1 MRKLALPALCAFL
14 ALPLAGRAESAV
26 DPFLRPVPAG
36 PPESGFSFGAR
47 AGYGAPL
54 GKTSQGSDLSRTFSG
69 SIPLQIDAG
78 WRFSPKVY
86 TGLYFQFAGAQL
98 DSQVR
103 KGCDAN
109 GVSCSS
115 SVLRLGADL
124 VYTFVPRAR
133 LAPWAGIGLGFE
145 TATVK
150 AAQAGQ
156 SVQLTFKGFEF
167 AHLAA
172 GLDFRLWPAVRLG
185 PFASGTLAQF
195 TSVDTPVDPVTNQI
209 GATRSL
215 DIQQKAIHG
224 WLQLG
229 IRTAVDL

>member
-14 ALPLAGRAESAV
+14 ALPHAVSAESAV
-26 DPFLRPVPAG
+26 DPFLRPAPAG
-36 PPESGFSFGAR
+36 PPESGFSFGVR
-47 AGYGAPL
+47 AGYGVPL
-54 GKTSQGSDLSRTFSG
+54 GRTSQGNDLARTFSG
-69 SIPLQIDAG
+69 SIPLQLDAG

-86 TGLYFQFAGAQL
+86 AGLYFQFGPAQL
-98 DSQVR
+98 DSRAKQ
-103 KGCDAN
+103 GCDVN
-109 GVSCSS
+109 GVNCSAN
-115 SVLRLGADL
+115 VLRFGADL

-133 LAPWAGIGLGFE
+133 LAPWAGVGLGLE

-156 SVQLTFKGFEF
+156 SVQITFKGVEF

-172 GLDFRLWPAVRLG
+172 GLDFRLWPAVRVG
-185 PFASGTLAQF
+185 PFADCTLAQF
-195 TSVDTPVDPVTNQI
+195 TSLETPIDPVSNQI
-209 GATRSL
+209 GATRSI
-215 DIQQKAIHG
+215 DIQQKTLHG